1 MTANQSNQES
11 QQTLLVT
18 LRKKALQFWLAGTSL
33 IGSLVILLSILMMV
47 IIAQA
52 SSVESSVLSERV
64 IEEGGESVVAVVDIA
79 GVIVQDAGES
89 GPFSVSE
96 GVASVEE
103 LRKIFKE
110 LDNDDSVEAVILR
123 INSPGGAVVASDELN
138 LAIRDLSESKVTVAQ
153 LADTAASG
161 GYYAAVAA
169 DHIIANRATLTG
181 SIGVILQ
188 LPNFDELFDNIG
200 VSITTIK
207 SGEFKDIG
215 AIDRPITENEEAI
228 FQSIVDESYQQFI
241 DAIVAGRDLDR
252 DAVLDFADGRVFSG
266 SQALELD
273 MIDQL
278 GTFDDAILTAAELA
292 DIEDPTVIEYGDDS
306 FFSQLFA
313 AIRDVSPTASI
324 EKYVP
329 SSEIGVYYLVSN

>member
-1 MTANQSNQES
+1 MNNQTDNTSSGNVLS
-11 QQTLLVT
+11 IM
-18 LRKKALQFWLAGTSL
+18 RKKLLQFWLAGTSL
-33 IGSLVILLSILMMV
+33 IGSLVIILTVLMMI

-52 SSVESSVLSERV
+52 SSVEPSVLSERV
-64 IEEGGESVVAVVDIA
+64 IQPGGESVIAVVDIA

-103 LRKIFKE
+103 LRNIFKE
-110 LDNDDSVEAVILR
+110 LKKDDSVEAVILR

-138 LAIRDLSESKVTVAQ
+138 IAIRDLSESKITIAQ

-161 GYYAAVAA
+161 GYYAAVAT

-181 SIGVILQ
+181 SVGVILQ
-188 LPNFDELFDNIG
+188 LPNFDELFDTIG
-200 VSITTIK
+200 VSVTTIK

-215 AIDRPITENEEAI
+215 AVDRPITEEEEAI
-228 FQSIVDESYQQFI
+228 FQSIVDESYQQFV
-241 DAIVAGRDLDR
+241 DVIVEGRQLDR
-252 DAVLDFADGRVFSG
+252 DQVLSFSDGRVFSG
-266 SQALELD
+266 AQALELE

-278 GTFDDAILTAAELA
+278 GTFDDAVTKAAELA
-292 DIEDPTVIEYGDDS
+292 EIQDPTVIEYGDDS

-313 AIRDVSPTASI
+313 KVDDLSPTATL

-329 SSEIGVYYLVSN
+329 SSQIGVYYLLSN